1 MINLS
6 FEDLKAI
13 AKSRNIKNYEN
24 KSYEDL
30 LNLLNDINIKIS
42 IPKNKLKDIEE
53 YFKEL
58 RHKFSKEEIDKFRKS
73 FCNIKNYGDIYTPK
87 IKEAEENLCEL
98 EESIQSVKF
107 FDDAY
112 NDKSIDDIRGLLD
125 FFKPK
130 KTDEGFA
137 GRRNNYT
144 EYISEGDD
152 NKNLSPQE
160 YLDIIRPYLNDLI
173 NDNKASGEWKIQL
186 RNRCISSKNYEETR
200 NMYST
205 SENIEIFMGS
215 NTDEVI
221 DRLFN
226 SILERFQDAK
236 ETSFERGSE
245 FIFENVDSLY
255 HYFQKIDINRS
266 GSYIYS
272 PD

>member
-1 MINLS
+1 M
-6 FEDLKAI
+6 
-13 AKSRNIKNYEN
+13 
-24 KSYEDL
+24 
-30 LNLLNDINIKIS
+30 
-42 IPKNKLKDIEE
+42 
-53 YFKEL
+53 
-58 RHKFSKEEIDKFRKS
+58 
-73 FCNIKNYGDIYTPK
+73 
-87 IKEAEENLCEL
+87 
-98 EESIQSVKF
+98 
-107 FDDAY
+107 
-112 NDKSIDDIRGLLD
+112 
-125 FFKPK
+125 
-130 KTDEGFA
+130 
-137 GRRNNYT
+137 
-144 EYISEGDD
+144 
-152 NKNLSPQE
+152 SPQE

-200 NMYST
+200 NTYST

-266 GSYIYS
+266 GSYIYC